1 MPSCKCKMEKME
13 KLTTAY
19 KSWEFIIQIMKFWQL
34 SNARVLEIND
44 QFSNYR
50 HWFLSLMY
58 FQYFLYVLKLG
69 LCLQS

>member
-50 HWFLSLMY
+50 HLTFLNC
-58 FQYFLYVLKLG
+58 VLKCMHIQGYVFLMN
-69 LCLQS
+69 